1 MLKIVKRLF
10 SRGGK
15 KAAGKNGKTAEA
27 KTIARKSHGIARDK
41 ISPGA
46 LKVTQTLQA
55 AGFKAYVVGGA
66 VRDLLLGGVPK
77 DYDVAT
83 SATPEE
89 VHKLIRRSR
98 IIGRRFRLVH
108 CMFGRDTVEVA
119 TFRGTEADGGEDV
132 PDDGAIQK
140 DAHGRILRDN
150 RFGNQAEDAAR
161 RDFTINSLF
170 YDPATETVIDY
181 HGGVADVRAKRIR
194 IIGDPVERYRED
206 PVRMLRAAR
215 FAARLGFTIDP
226 ATMAPIAKLAPLLE
240 NVPSSRLFEEMLKL
254 LMSGRALECVR
265 QLRSLGLHHGL
276 LPLLDVILEQPLG
289 ERFVTLALEQ
299 TDTRIR
305 EEKSVSPAFLF
316 AALLWHEVLAAW
328 KARQAKGEREM
339 TALFSAMDQVLDAQ
353 CEKLAITRKFTITMK
368 EVWSLQP
375 RFDNRT
381 GKRPLKL
388 LEHPR
393 FRMGYDFLLLRA
405 ASGEAPAEAA
415 TWWEEFQF
423 ADPAARNAM
432 LLPETGEGKKRRRRR
447 RKSGAK
453 SAGSSETAA
462 ESAPATAH
470 DHDDDADGDE

>member
-1 MLKIVKRLF
+1 MLKKFVKRLF
-10 SRGGK
+10 SRS
-15 KAAGKNGKTAEA
+15 AKTAKTPASGGRKTAGAEPKLIA
-27 KTIARKSHGIARDK
+27 KKSHGISRDK

-46 LKVTQTLQA
+46 LKVTQSLQA

-89 VHKLIRRSR
+89 VHKVIRRSR

-119 TFRGTEADGGEDV
+119 TFRGTEASGDDEA
-132 PDDGAIQK
+132 DDGAIQK

-150 RFGNQAEDAAR
+150 RFGNETEDAAR
-161 RDFTINSLF
+161 RDFTINALF
-170 YDPATETVIDY
+170 YDPASETVIDY

-215 FAARLGFTIDP
+215 FAAKLGFSIEP
-226 ATMAPIAKLAPLLE
+226 ATGAPITKLAPLLE
-240 NVPSSRLFEEMLKL
+240 SVPSSRLFEEMLKL
-254 LMSGRALECVR
+254 LMSGHALACVT
-265 QLRSLGLHHGL
+265 QLRSMGLHHGL

-299 TDTRIR
+299 TDSRIR

-328 KARQAKGEREM
+328 RSLEARGEREM
-339 TALFSAMDQVLDAQ
+339 TALFTAMDQVLDAQ

-423 ADPAARNAM
+423 AEPAARLDM
-432 LLPETGEGKKRRRRR
+432 LLPETAGAPKKRRRRR
-447 RKSGAK
+447 RKSSGA
-453 SAGSSETAA
+453 AARETGGDGSDGSVTDGEG
-462 ESAPATAH
+462 
-470 DHDDDADGDE
+470 DA

>member
-1 MLKIVKRLF
+1 MLKKFVNRLF
-10 SRGGK
+10 NRGGARA
-15 KAAGKNGKTAEA
+15 AAGKAGARAAVPEP
-27 KTIARKSHGIARDK
+27 KTIARKSHGIARDM

-46 LKVTQTLQA
+46 LKVTQSLQA

-83 SATPEE
+83 SATPEQ

-119 TFRGTEADGGEDV
+119 TFRGTEARGDGEV
-132 PDDGAIQK
+132 QADDGAIQK

-215 FAARLGFTIDP
+215 FAAKLGFTIDP
-226 ATMAPIAKLAPLLE
+226 ATSAPINQLAPLLE

-254 LMSGRALECVR
+254 LMSGRALECVK

-289 ERFVTLALEQ
+289 ERFVTMALEQ
-299 TDTRIR
+299 TDSRIR

-328 KARQAKGEREM
+328 KSLEAKGERPLS
-339 TALFSAMDQVLDAQ
+339 ALFIAMDQVLDAQ
-353 CEKLAITRKFTITMK
+353 CEKLAITKRFTITMK
-368 EVWSLQP
+368 EIWSLQP
-375 RFDNRT
+375 KFDNRS

-405 ASGEAPAEAA
+405 QSGEAPMEDAQ
-415 TWWEEFQF
+415 WWEEFQF
-423 ADPAARNAM
+423 ADHDARLAM
-432 LLPETGEGKKRRRRR
+432 LLPETGAPKKRRRRR
-447 RKSGAK
+447 RKSGA
-453 SAGSSETAA
+453 AGGV
-462 ESAPATAH
+462 PALP
-470 DHDDDADGDE
+470 DASDDGDA